1 MFKFQ
6 SDWPENSPKPY
17 IYHYLIQLLE
27 NNKVKGILPTKVAT
41 KLCTIVKTVLS

>member
-27 NNKVKGILPTKVAT
+27 NNKVKKIEKGYQVEAKV
-41 KLCTIVKTVLS
+41 KYQ